1 MRRTRMVV
9 VVGVVGV
16 AVAAIV
22 GVRWWRWAATHA
34 RTDDAYV
41 AAHTALVTPRIDG
54 TIASLEVEDN
64 WQVSEG
70 DLLVRL
76 DRTDRE
82 IALRNAKAALATA
95 VLHVDELRDQVQAA
109 EREAELAQ
117 AELALA
123 ERDAGR
129 TEELFR
135 KKIVSIQ
142 DVDRSRTDLRVAR
155 ARLAAAQAEVSR
167 ARAELG
173 IPPGAPAERAP
184 TVRQARAARDQ
195 AALMLSW
202 TELRAPIAGIVA
214 TRSVQLGQHVVP
226 GQVLLR
232 IVPLAGAYVEANFKE
247 TQIGALRVG
256 QPAEIV
262 ADAYP
267 GHVYRGVVE
276 SLAPGTGAAFALLPP
291 ENATGNW
298 IKIVQRLPVKIRI
311 VAPAP
316 SERPLRVGMSVEATV
331 DVAAPD
337 GSLLVPLSQS
347 EAREGAARVAGTTP

>member
-1 MRRTRMVV
+1 MRRRTVLV
-9 VVGVVGV
+9 VVGLAVA

-54 TIASLEVEDN
+54 TVASLEVDDN

-76 DRTDRE
+76 DRADRE
-82 IALRNAKAALATA
+82 IALRNAEAALAAA

-109 EREAELAQ
+109 EREAELAE

-123 ERDAGR
+123 ERDAAR

-155 ARLAAAQAEVSR
+155 ARVAAARAEVSR

-184 TVRQARAARDQ
+184 SVRQARAARDQ
-195 AALMLSW
+195 AALALSW
-202 TELRAPIAGIVA
+202 TDLHAPIAGVVA

-232 IVPLAGAYVEANFKE
+232 IVPLTATYVEANFKE

-267 GHVYRGVVE
+267 DHVYHGVVD

-311 VAPAP
+311 AEPAP
-316 SERPLRVGMSVEATV
+316 DERPLRVGMSVEATV
-331 DVAAPD
+331 DVAARG
-337 GSLLVPLSQS
+337 GSVLAPLGQT
-347 EAREGAARVAGTTP
+347 EAREGAARVADTTP